1 MIYPP
6 CWSSNRRR
14 AHRNRGWRMIRLE
27 TWMTKQMCSRRRR
40 LQQKILKEN
49 TSLLRK
55 KVVSR
60 NLHRRLL
67 VLQICFHKCVYVWS
81 AIHSAT
87 SRHVSQDDGHKVRK
101 LSAASRSLP
110 WSTPAWFIFS
120 ATNILLSHSAPS
132 PNTTRK
138 KRRPIHPYPHLRP
151 SKLFVRITMRSSATA
166 ISWSV

>member
-1 MIYPP
+1 MLKLKSKKSSSESRFENDQTWNMNDKTNVQPP
-6 CWSSNRRR
+6 PPPAEDLKRKHELAS
-14 AHRNRGWRMIRLE
+14 E
-27 TWMTKQMCSRRRR
+27 ERR
-40 LQQKILKEN
+40 LKKF
-49 TSLLRK
+49 TSSSSSSANMFPQVCVCEVCYPLCCFSSCLSGDGRK
-55 KVVSR
+55 VS
-60 NLHRRLL
+60 
-67 VLQICFHKCVYVWS
+67 
-81 AIHSAT
+81 
-87 SRHVSQDDGHKVRK
+87 K

-110 WSTPAWFIFS
+110 WPTPAWFIFS

>member
-1 MIYPP
+1 MTYPP

-14 AHRNRGWRMIRLE
+14 AHQNRGSRMIRLE
-27 TWMTKQMCSRRRR
+27 AWMTKQMCSRRR
-40 LQQKILKEN
+40 LQQKIWKEN

-55 KVVSR
+55 NVVSR
-60 NLHRRLL
+60 NLHCRLL
-67 VLQICFHKCVYVWS
+67 VLQIRFHKCVYVRS
-81 AIHSAT
+81 AIHSAA
-87 SRHVSQDDGHKVRK
+87 SRHVSQDDGRKVSK

-110 WSTPAWFIFS
+110 LPTPAWFIFS

>member
-1 MIYPP
+1 MLKLKSKK
-6 CWSSNRRR
+6 SSSES
-14 AHRNRGWRMIRLE
+14 RLE
-27 TWMTKQMCSRRRR
+27 NDQTWNMNDKTNVQPPPPPPAED
-40 LQQKILKEN
+40 LKR
-49 TSLLRK
+49 TSLRK
-55 KVVSR
+55 NVVSR

-87 SRHVSQDDGHKVRK
+87 SCHVSQDDGHKVRK